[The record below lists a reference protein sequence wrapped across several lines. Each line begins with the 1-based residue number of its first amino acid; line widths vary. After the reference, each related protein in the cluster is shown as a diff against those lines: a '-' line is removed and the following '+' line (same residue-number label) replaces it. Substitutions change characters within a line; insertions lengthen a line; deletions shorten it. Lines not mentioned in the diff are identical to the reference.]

1 MMTSTR
7 RLARSHRR
15 DVEDSKHTRPNRLF
29 GMERRIRQSYC
40 SYCGRS
46 AAGDDT
52 AALLA
57 DYYLCALCA
66 DCREAGR
73 RRRRATDTQCERT
86 WAEYPRI
93 PDEPAVA
100 ALIGV
105 VPPRDTPNR

>member
-1 MMTSTR
+1 MTSTR

-66 DCREAGR
+66 ECREAGR
-73 RRRRATDTQCERT
+73 RRRRVTDAQCERT
-86 WAEYPRI
+86 RAEYPRH
-93 PDEPAVA
+93 PDDPILRECFGDVDA
-100 ALIGV
+100 
-105 VPPRDTPNR
+105 